1 MKINRQKFLK
11 AAGLAGAGLMLAPQT
26 NATSVEKEA
35 SKKGVHTFDLGI
47 ASYTFRTLSL
57 DDTIAN
63 VKRLGIT
70 KLALKSMHMPLE
82 GSAAEV
88 QATAK
93 KVRDAGLDLYGVG
106 VIYMKTEQE
115 VNNAF
120 EYAKNA
126 GVKMIVGVP
135 NHEFLP
141 LVEQKVKEYD
151 IKLAIHNHG
160 PGDDVYKSPTNAY
173 ERIKNLDKRIGLCID
188 IGHVVRIKEDPAA
201 LTIKY
206 KDRIFDC
213 HLKDEDKAESDG
225 TPVEIGRGVIDI
237 PAFLKA
243 MVKIGFTG
251 NLSLEY
257 EKDGKDPIPGTAE
270 SIGYVRGVL
279 KMI

>member
-11 AAGLAGAGLMLAPQT
+11 AAGLAGAGLILAPQA
-26 NATSVEKEA
+26 NASTLDNEV
-35 SKKGVHTFDLGI
+35 SKTGTHSFDLGI

-57 DDTIAN
+57 DDTIAT

-82 GSAAEV
+82 GSAAEI
-88 QATAK
+88 QATAQ

-120 EYAKNA
+120 EYAKHA

-201 LTIKY
+201 LAMKY
-206 KDRIFDC
+206 KDRLFDC
-213 HLKDEDKAESDG
+213 HLKDEDKAEADG
-225 TPVEIGRGVIDI
+225 TPVEIGRGVINI
-237 PAFLKA
+237 PAFLKV
-243 MVKIGFTG
+243 MVKIGFKG

>member
-11 AAGLAGAGLMLAPQT
+11 AAGLAGASLILAPQA
-26 NATSVEKEA
+26 NASLVEKEV

-63 VKRLGIT
+63 VKRLGIS

-82 GSAAEV
+82 GSEAEV

-120 EYAKNA
+120 EYAKHA

-141 LVEQKVKEYD
+141 LVEKKVKEYD

-201 LTIKY
+201 LALKY
-206 KDRIFDC
+206 KDRLFDC
-213 HLKDEDKAESDG
+213 HLKDENKAEADG

-237 PAFLKA
+237 PAFLKT
-243 MVKIGFTG
+243 MVKIGFKG

-257 EKDGKDPIPGTAE
+257 EKDGDNPIPGTAE

>member
-1 MKINRQKFLK
+1 MNRQKFLK
-11 AAGLAGAGLMLAPQT
+11 TAGVAGAGLLLAPQV
-26 NATSVEKEA
+26 NASVNGES
-35 SKKGVHTFDLGI
+35 SKTGVHPFDLGI

-57 DDTIAN
+57 DDTIAA
-63 VKRLGIT
+63 VKKLGIT
-70 KLALKSMHMPLE
+70 KLAVKSMHLPLDASPE
-82 GSAAEV
+82 EL

-93 KVRDAGLDLYGVG
+93 KIRDAGLDLYGAG

-120 EYAKNA
+120 EYAKHA
-126 GVKMIVGVP
+126 GIKMIVGVP

-141 LVEQKVKEYD
+141 LVDKKVKEYD

-173 ERIKNLDKRIGLCID
+173 ELIKTLDKRIGLCID

-201 LTIKY
+201 LALKY
-206 KDRIFDC
+206 KDRLFDC
-213 HLKDEDKAESDG
+213 HLKDENKAEADG

-237 PAFLKA
+237 PAFLKV
-243 MVKIGFTG
+243 MVKIGFKG

-270 SIGYVRGVL
+270 SIGYVRGIL

>member
-1 MKINRQKFLK
+1 MKMNRQKFLK
-11 AAGLAGAGLMLAPQT
+11 TAGVAGAGLLLAPQV
-26 NATSVEKEA
+26 NASVNGEG
-35 SKKGVHTFDLGI
+35 SKTGVHPFDLGI

-57 DDTIAN
+57 DDTIAA
-63 VKRLGIT
+63 VKKLGIT
-70 KLALKSMHMPLE
+70 KLAVKSMHLPLDASPE
-82 GSAAEV
+82 EL

-93 KVRDAGLDLYGVG
+93 KIRDAGLDLYGAG

-120 EYAKNA
+120 EYAKHA
-126 GVKMIVGVP
+126 GIKMIVGVP

-141 LVEQKVKEYD
+141 LVDKKVKEYD

-173 ERIKNLDKRIGLCID
+173 ELIKTLDKRIGLCID

-201 LTIKY
+201 LALKY
-206 KDRIFDC
+206 KDRLFDC
-213 HLKDEDKAESDG
+213 HLKDENKAEADG

-237 PAFLKA
+237 PAFLKV
-243 MVKIGFTG
+243 MVKIGFKG

-270 SIGYVRGVL
+270 SIGYVRGIL

>member
-1 MKINRQKFLK
+1 MKINRQRFLK
-11 AAGLAGAGLMLAPQT
+11 AAGLAGAGLILAPQT
-26 NATSVEKEA
+26 NALSPDKEG
-35 SKKGVHTFDLGI
+35 SKIGVHSFDLGI

-57 DDTIAN
+57 DDTITN

-70 KLALKSMHMPLE
+70 KLALKSMHMPLDS
-82 GSAAEV
+82 SAAEI
-88 QATAK
+88 QATAQ

-106 VIYMKTEQE
+106 VIYMKTDQE

-120 EYAKNA
+120 EYAKHA

-141 LVEQKVKEYD
+141 LVNQKVKEYD
-151 IKLAIHNHG
+151 IRLAIHNHG
-160 PGDDVYKSPTNAY
+160 PGDDVYKSPTHAY
-173 ERIKNLDKRIGLCID
+173 ERIENLDKRIGLCID

-201 LTIKY
+201 LAKKY
-206 KDRIFDC
+206 KDRLFDC
-213 HLKDEDKAESDG
+213 HLKDEDKAETDG
-225 TPVEIGRGVIDI
+225 APVEIGRGVIDI
-237 PAFLKA
+237 PAFLRT

>member
-1 MKINRQKFLK
+1 MNRQKFLK
-11 AAGLAGAGLMLAPQT
+11 TAGVAGAGLLLAPQV
-26 NATSVEKEA
+26 NASVNGEG
-35 SKKGVHTFDLGI
+35 SKTGVHPFDLGI

-57 DDTIAN
+57 DDTIAA
-63 VKRLGIT
+63 VKKLGIT
-70 KLALKSMHMPLE
+70 KLAVKSMHLPLDASPE
-82 GSAAEV
+82 EL

-93 KVRDAGLDLYGVG
+93 KIRDAGLDLYGAG

-120 EYAKNA
+120 EYAKHA
-126 GVKMIVGVP
+126 GIKMIVGVP

-141 LVEQKVKEYD
+141 LVDKKVKEYD

-173 ERIKNLDKRIGLCID
+173 ELIKTLDKRIGLCID

-201 LTIKY
+201 LALKY
-206 KDRIFDC
+206 KDRLFDC
-213 HLKDEDKAESDG
+213 HLKDENKAEADG

-237 PAFLKA
+237 PAFLKV
-243 MVKIGFTG
+243 MVKIGFKG

-270 SIGYVRGVL
+270 SIGYVRGIL

>member
-1 MKINRQKFLK
+1 MNRQKFLK
-11 AAGLAGAGLMLAPQT
+11 TAGVAGAGLLLAQQVK
-26 NATSVEKEA
+26 ASVNGEG
-35 SKKGVHTFDLGI
+35 SKTGVHPFDLGI

-57 DDTIAN
+57 DDTIAA
-63 VKRLGIT
+63 VKKLGIT
-70 KLALKSMHMPLE
+70 KLAVKSMHLPLDASPE
-82 GSAAEV
+82 EL

-93 KVRDAGLDLYGVG
+93 KIRDAGLDLYGAG

-120 EYAKNA
+120 EYAKHA
-126 GVKMIVGVP
+126 GIKMIVGVP

-141 LVEQKVKEYD
+141 LVDKKVKEYD

-173 ERIKNLDKRIGLCID
+173 ELIKTLDKRIGLCID

-201 LTIKY
+201 LALKY
-206 KDRIFDC
+206 KDRLFDC
-213 HLKDEDKAESDG
+213 HLKDENKAEADG

-237 PAFLKA
+237 PAFLKV
-243 MVKIGFTG
+243 MVKIGFKG

-270 SIGYVRGVL
+270 SIGYVRGIL

>member
-1 MKINRQKFLK
+1 
-11 AAGLAGAGLMLAPQT
+11 
-26 NATSVEKEA
+26 
-35 SKKGVHTFDLGI
+35 
-47 ASYTFRTLSL
+47 
-57 DDTIAN
+57 
-63 VKRLGIT
+63 
-70 KLALKSMHMPLE
+70 MPLE
-82 GSAAEV
+82 GSVAEI

-106 VIYMKTEQE
+106 VIYMKTEVE

-120 EYAKNA
+120 EYAKHA

-141 LVEQKVKEYD
+141 LVDKKVKEYD

-173 ERIKNLDKRIGLCID
+173 ELIKTLDKRIGLCID

-201 LTIKY
+201 LAMKY
-206 KDRIFDC
+206 KDRLFDC
-213 HLKDEDKAESDG
+213 HLKDENKAEADG

-237 PAFLKA
+237 PAFLKT

>member
-1 MKINRQKFLK
+1 MKINRQRFLK
-11 AAGLAGAGLMLAPQT
+11 AAGLAGAGLILAPQT
-26 NATSVEKEA
+26 NALSPDKEG
-35 SKKGVHTFDLGI
+35 SKTGVHSFDLGI

-57 DDTIAN
+57 DDTITN

-70 KLALKSMHMPLE
+70 KLALKSMHMPLDS
-82 GSAAEV
+82 SAAEI
-88 QATAK
+88 QATAQ

-106 VIYMKTEQE
+106 VIYMKTDQE

-120 EYAKNA
+120 EYAKHA

-141 LVEQKVKEYD
+141 LVNQKVKEYD
-151 IKLAIHNHG
+151 IRLAIHNHG
-160 PGDDVYKSPTNAY
+160 PGDDVYKSPTHAY

-201 LTIKY
+201 LAKKY
-206 KDRIFDC
+206 KDRLFDC
-213 HLKDEDKAESDG
+213 HLKDEDKAETDG
-225 TPVEIGRGVIDI
+225 APVEIGRGVIDI
-237 PAFLKA
+237 PAFLRT